1 MRAPWTVLRD
11 LNAELRVER
20 DERAEL
26 IALRKE
32 RIVLRTM
39 LWTGYAGLLA
49 LAVLWGAPGSGR
61 TAQGGV
67 LLAVLVG
74 VMLVGGVATFVARI
88 RHGEADSPEAKRADA
103 TRGLFLLPG
112 TLVGVAFVYWYMGNG
127 LVPSLV
133 FASVAAVASA
143 GGLLLRRAMYAS
155 EARRVASEDSTEDS
169 TEDRDP
175 GRGKARPL

>member
-11 LNAELRVER
+11 VNAELRAER

-39 LWTGYAGLLA
+39 LWTGYAALLA
-49 LAVLWGAPGSGR
+49 LAVAWGAPGSGR

-74 VMLVGGVATFVARI
+74 VMLVGGIAMLVARG

-112 TLVGVAFVYWYMGNG
+112 TLAVVALVHWYMGNG

-133 FASVAAVASA
+133 VASVAAVASA

-155 EARRVASEDSTEDS
+155 EARRAASQDSAEDRE
-169 TEDRDP
+169 RDP